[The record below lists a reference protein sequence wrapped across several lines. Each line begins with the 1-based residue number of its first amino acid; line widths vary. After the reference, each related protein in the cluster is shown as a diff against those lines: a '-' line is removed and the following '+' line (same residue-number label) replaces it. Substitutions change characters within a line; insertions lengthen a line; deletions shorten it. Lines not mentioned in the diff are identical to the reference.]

1 MIVRD
6 MAENPTSCPPGGGH
20 NCEIWRRTLH
30 LVHQG
35 GGHICAAPRVHL
47 CCIHRGTPADLLYSY
62 GRVQYLFRKISIVT
76 FGRHPLET
84 FSKIL

>member
-1 MIVRD
+1 MQLWRY
-6 MAENPTSCPPGGGH
+6 GGERCTLSTRGAT
-20 NCEIWRRTLH
+20 RTCTA
-30 LVHQG
+30 Q
-35 GGHICAAPRVHL
+35 RVHL

-62 GRVQYLFRKISIVT
+62 GRVQYLFRKIGIVT